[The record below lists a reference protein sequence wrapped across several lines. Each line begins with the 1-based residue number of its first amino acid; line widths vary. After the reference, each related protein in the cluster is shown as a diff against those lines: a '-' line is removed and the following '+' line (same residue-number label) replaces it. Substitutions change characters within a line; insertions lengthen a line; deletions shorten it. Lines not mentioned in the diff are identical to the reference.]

1 MKTRKST
8 RNIFLGLI
16 SIAAVA
22 CGGNKG
28 SNNEAVDASTTEIAS
43 SDTELVR
50 VDISI
55 SDTSSALRLTT
66 GQALGLTAA
75 ADDFSLDIDSCATG
89 YTNTGITSAS
99 PNVDVYKGDLG
110 CLAKLKSLTLG
121 ANVYTPSTDFTTWQA
136 GDTAVFT
143 DGTNNLAL
151 SIQTTLNDPISGT
164 EAIAIAFTEIDSGTD
179 VLVAENAIGDS
190 HSISVSG
197 EASPAFQ
204 VVAGGITLNSVTAGG
219 AGNFSIDVACENAVV
234 GTGATATCDAQLVTD
249 MTYVLLND
257 TYGGTMTLAEAQT
270 AIAGGTAVA
279 AGDVLA
285 FGAPGVPN
293 GGFNIASATGPD
305 AMHTNPN
312 MILLI
317 GINGTSFRYINIDL
331 DTLE

>member
-1 MKTRKST
+1 MMTRKST
-8 RNIFLGLI
+8 RNMFLGLV

-22 CGGNKG
+22 CGGKKG
-28 SNNEAVDASTTEIAS
+28 SNDATDASSTEIAS

-50 VDISI
+50 VQINI
-55 SDTSSALRLTT
+55 SDTNSSLNLTN
-66 GQALGLTAA
+66 GGSLSLTAD
-75 ADDFSLDIDSCATG
+75 ADDFSLDIDTCATG

-99 PNVDVYKGDLG
+99 APVDVYKGDIG

-121 ANVYTPSTDFTTWQA
+121 ASVYTPSTDFTTWQA

-143 DGTNNLAL
+143 DGSNSLAL
-151 SIQTTLNDPISGT
+151 SVQSTLSDPISGT
-164 EAIAIAFTEIDSGTD
+164 EAISIAFTEIDSGTD
-179 VLVAENAIGDS
+179 VLVAENALGDS
-190 HSISVSG
+190 HNISVSG

-204 VVAGGITLNSVTAGG
+204 VTDVTLNSVTAGG
-219 AGNFSIDVACENAVV
+219 AGDFAFEVTCENAVV
-234 GTGATATCDAQLVTD
+234 GTGAAATCDAQLVTD

-257 TYGGTMTLAEAQT
+257 TYGGSMTIAEAQT
-270 AIAGGTAVA
+270 AIAGGTAVV
-279 AGDVLA
+279 AGDVVA
-285 FGAPGVPN
+285 FGGTN
-293 GGFNIASATGPD
+293 GGFDIASAQGPN